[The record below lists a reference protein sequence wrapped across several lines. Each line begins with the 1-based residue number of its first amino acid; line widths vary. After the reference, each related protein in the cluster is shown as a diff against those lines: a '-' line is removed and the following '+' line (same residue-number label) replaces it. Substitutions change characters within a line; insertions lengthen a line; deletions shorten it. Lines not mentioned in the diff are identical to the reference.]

1 MRLKINRPLVLID
14 FETTGLDV
22 NKDHI
27 VQIGIKRILPNG
39 FSDVWSTLVNPQMP
53 ISKEA
58 TEKHGITDEMVKDA
72 PTFAELAKTV
82 MEIIN
87 GSDIAGYNILS
98 FDMPL
103 LYNEFLWVGIVW
115 DYHNTRFVDSCN
127 IARRKEPRSLEWA
140 TEFYC
145 GEKLDNAHHAMADAD
160 AAADVLLAQV
170 ERYTDIG
177 NDVAALAL
185 YSNYDKPLLDF
196 SGKFKTNDDGNIV
209 FNFGGHKDEPIEN
222 HRDYLEWMLRSDF
235 AADTKAVIKKYLG
248 NKT

>member
-1 MRLKINRPLVLID
+1 MRLKLERPLCNID
-14 FETTGLDV
+14 FETTSV
-22 NKDHI
+22 NVSAARI
-27 VQIGIKRILPNG
+27 VQIGVKKIMPDGSSSI
-39 FSDVWSTLVNPQMP
+39 WSTLVNPTIP

-58 TEKHGITDEMVKDA
+58 TEVHGITDEMVKDA
-72 PTFAELAKTV
+72 PTFAELVKTV
-82 MEIIN
+82 MEMIG
-87 GSDIAGYNILS
+87 GSDISGYNILS
-98 FDMPL
+98 YDMPVL
-103 LYNEFLWVGIVW
+103 FNEFMMAGIVW
-115 DYHNTRFVDSCN
+115 DYHNTRFIDTCN
-127 IARRKEPRSLEWA
+127 ISRRKESRNLSWA

-145 GEKLDNAHHAMADAD
+145 GMRLESAHHAMADAD
-160 AAADVLLAQV
+160 AAASVLLAQV

>member
-1 MRLKINRPLVLID
+1 MRLKIDRPLVSID
-14 FETTGLDV
+14 FETTSLDV
-22 NKDHI
+22 NAARI

-39 FSDVWSTLVNPQMP
+39 CSDVWSSLVNPQMP

-72 PTFAELAKTV
+72 PTFAKLAKTV
-82 MEIIN
+82 LEMLG

-103 LYNEFLWVGIVW
+103 LYNEFLRVGIVW

-127 IARRKEPRSLEWA
+127 IARRKESRNLEWA
-140 TEFYC
+140 LDFYC
-145 GEKLDNAHHAMADAD
+145 NQKLDNAHHAMADAD

-170 ERYTDIG
+170 ERYADIG
-177 NDVAALAL
+177 DDVAALAL

-196 SGKFKTNDDGNIV
+196 SGKFKTNADGFIV

-222 HRDYLEWMLRSDF
+222 YCDYLEWMLRSDF
-235 AADTKAVIKKYLG
+235 AADTKEVIKKYLG
-248 NKT
+248 IE